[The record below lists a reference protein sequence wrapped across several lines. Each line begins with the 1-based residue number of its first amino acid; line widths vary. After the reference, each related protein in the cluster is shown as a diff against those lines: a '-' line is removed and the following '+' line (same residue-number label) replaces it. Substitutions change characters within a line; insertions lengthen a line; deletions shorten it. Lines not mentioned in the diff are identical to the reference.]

1 MSHLKCLVAVCLLFP
16 ACLLAQTPKN
26 ARDYLKRGL
35 SHYNKGDLEGAVND
49 FTKAL
54 EINPE
59 MADAQVARGKALRL
73 KGDFDGAINDFEDA
87 SETNKQLLANNAE
100 VAAAYAS
107 RGNLRV
113 NAFDID
119 GAVADF
125 DKAVKYDPGNA
136 DSIVK
141 RGEAKLIRGDLT
153 DAIADFN
160 AGLVLHPDK
169 LQSSLALAGRGYA
182 NFLVG
187 NETEAERDFE
197 QSVNLNNE
205 GKFFLTL
212 HLKLLESKIKELKRR
227 QEANQQLIAGHFVP
241 NHVGQATAY

>member
-1 MSHLKCLVAVCLLFP
+1 MRQLKYLFAFCILLPTGVFT
-16 ACLLAQTPKN
+16 QTPSS
-26 ARDYLKRGL
+26 AHDYFKRGI

-59 MADAQVARGKALRL
+59 MSDALVARGKALRL
-73 KGDFDGAINDFEDA
+73 KGDYDGAIRDFE
-87 SETNKQLLANNAE
+87 ETSDSNKQLIANNSE

-119 GAVADF
+119 GAISDF
-125 DKAVKYDPGNA
+125 DKAIKYNPTNA

-160 AGLVLHPDK
+160 AGLVLHPGK
-169 LQSSLALAGRGYA
+169 LQASLALAGRGYA
-182 NFLVG
+182 NFLDG
-187 NETEAERDFE
+187 NEGDAERDFA

-227 QEANQQLIAGHFVP
+227 QLSNQQLIAGRCAP

>member
-1 MSHLKCLVAVCLLFP
+1 MKLYFAAAAAIALFAVAPANAASVMSAGRTIQEDCFRA
-16 ACLLAQTPKN
+16 AQSQARTP
-26 ARDYLKRGL
+26 L
-35 SHYNKGDLEGAVND
+35 
-49 FTKAL
+49 
-54 EINPE
+54 PE
-59 MADAQVARGKALRL
+59 RMLGKAIAACNVALTGEL
-73 KGDFDGAINDFEDA
+73 
-87 SETNKQLLANNAE
+87 SQLARAGTLVN
-100 VAAAYAS
+100 
-107 RGNLRV
+107 RGILE
-113 NAFDID
+113 
-119 GAVADF
+119 AVAGRND
-125 DKAVKYDPGNA
+125 A
-136 DSIVK
+136 
-141 RGEAKLIRGDLT
+141 
-153 DAIADFN
+153 AIADFN
-160 AGLVLHPDK
+160 AGLVLHPGK